1 MELARL
7 VRISTKVNLDAVP
20 YNKNHPRK
28 KSFVNFANLEALASV
43 FCTFYL
49 GRNFYI
55 MRLPELQKF
64 SRELQQRRQFANFSS
79 MNDSHYMVYILML
92 TYLVLGSDQGKE
104 ILPQ

>member
-1 MELARL
+1 
-7 VRISTKVNLDAVP
+7 
-20 YNKNHPRK
+20 
-28 KSFVNFANLEALASV
+28 
-43 FCTFYL
+43 
-49 GRNFYI
+49 

-79 MNDSHYMVYILML
+79 TNDSHYTVYILML